1 MPKEGSY
8 DNGLRVV
15 LRLATYS
22 ICYEQLEI
30 LEEDHVI
37 SLTEAIAQVSNQRT
51 PQDEVIATRDS
62 SDLEA

>member
-15 LRLATYS
+15 LRLATHS